1 MLALYFCSLSSIFRV
16 RELTLSTTIQTS
28 EDNRGLSDA
37 VNVANDAYIS
47 IKRDEL
53 DQIRPFLIEKA
64 ANWSKAALEID
75 ETDFV
80 WHVRLGETYRGC
92 QQPEKAAEEYG
103 KVRLFIIEF
112 L

>member
-1 MLALYFCSLSSIFRV
+1 M
-16 RELTLSTTIQTS
+16 
-28 EDNRGLSDA
+28 
-37 VNVANDAYIS
+37 S

-64 ANWSKAALEID
+64 SNWSKAALEIE

-92 QQPEKAAEEYG
+92 QQPEKAREEYG
-103 KVRLFIIEF
+103 KVRSLYGD
-112 L
+112 LQAGSSVQSVLTLY